1 MLLATTAGTAL
12 WIGAVLLIPL
22 LVLGI
27 ADARNPRSP
36 ELPTTVGRP
45 DAASRSEDE
54 QQARDEAVLRPE
66 SGGEQGAPMGASMPH

>member
-27 ADARNPRSP
+27 ADARNPRNG
-36 ELPTTVGRP
+36 ELPTVGGP
-45 DAASRSEDE
+45 EAASPSGEEQPARED
-54 QQARDEAVLRPE
+54 AVVRPE
-66 SGGEQGAPMGASMPH
+66 SGGEQGSPMGASVPH